1 MSALLALRL
10 ITYLLVCAGVA
21 ALALAGLLGPI
32 GGAILALALM
42 GSWAIDQVRDR
53 MPVRPLIAW
62 ALVVAAAA
70 AIALDLL
77 YLAQSLLDGMVHLL
91 LFLILMRLFRRRS
104 LKDLRDAGFL
114 SFFML
119 VAASAVTFNVSFLF
133 VFIAFLLL
141 GTWML
146 ILHHVVSESERAKTG
161 ATDLTAG
168 GIGLR
173 NPLFR
178 ISLAAAAGTFALAG
192 AMFFIIPRIGQATL
206 PFRAEL
212 GKRITGFADRV
223 ELGAYGEIESDQTV
237 VMRVRFPESVKD
249 PERLPNL
256 RWRGLA
262 FDRFDGRIWEAAPRR
277 HGLLQREASGVFRIT
292 EPRGVGPLVRQEI
305 FLDPIGADAVFVA
318 PQAVRIQMQVGAVGL
333 DEMGSITTPPSSAR
347 LQYSVDSELE
357 VTPPPGLRAA
367 AWPVVSPLP
376 GAARYLQLPPLPD
389 RIPALARELT
399 AGSRSPYE
407 AALKLNHYLSTQFTY
422 TLVLKQQTTLGPLEE
437 FLFVR
442 RSGNCEYFAAALAV
456 MLRSVG
462 IPARVV
468 GGFQRGEWNPYG
480 AYFMVRMK
488 DAHSWVEAFLDGPGW
503 VTFDPSPRA
512 SAEEAFGAPS
522 AAAFYLDALRM
533 RWYRYV
539 VNWSLRD
546 QVSVASF
553 VHRGASEWRGSL
565 PAWRDSL
572 RAVPRWWIAAI
583 VVSMLVAAWFLRR
596 HAPGAGRRAA
606 AAAVPRFYLQALRAL
621 ARRGLRRGS
630 TETAREFSKRV
641 EGAAPAFASA
651 VARLTVAYERCR
663 FGEGALSPDE
673 AAALDAALASL
684 RSSRYAGASV
694 GG

>member
-21 ALALAGLLGPI
+21 ALALAGLLGPV
-32 GGAILALALM
+32 GGAIVALALI
-42 GSWAIDQVRDR
+42 GSWIIDQVRDR
-53 MPVRPLIAW
+53 MPVRPFFGW
-62 ALVVAAAA
+62 AIVVAATV

-91 LFLILMRLFRRRS
+91 LLLVLLRLFRRRS

-133 VFIAFLLL
+133 VFIVFLLL

-146 ILHHVVSESERAKTG
+146 ILHHVVSESERAKT
-161 ATDLTAG
+161 ALTDLTG
-168 GIGLR
+168 SGIGPR
-173 NPLFR
+173 SPLFR
-178 ISLAAAAGTFALAG
+178 VSLVAAAGTFALAG
-192 AMFFIIPRIGQATL
+192 VMFFIIPRVGQATL

-212 GKRITGFADRV
+212 GKRISGFTDRV
-223 ELGAYGEIESDQTV
+223 ELGAYGEIETDHTV
-237 VMRVRFPESVKD
+237 VMRVHFPESVKD
-249 PERLPNL
+249 PEKLPNL

-262 FDRFDGRIWEAAPRR
+262 FDRFDGRVWEAGPRR
-277 HGLLQREASGVFRIT
+277 RGLLRRDPSGVFRV
-292 EPRGVGPLVRQEI
+292 EEARGTGPVVRQEI
-305 FLDPIGADAVFVA
+305 FLDPIGADAVFAA
-318 PQAVRIQMQVGAVGL
+318 PHALRLEMRLGAVGL
-333 DEMGSITTPPSSAR
+333 DDMGSISAPASSGR
-347 LQYSVDSELE
+347 LQYSVESELE
-357 VTPPPGLRAA
+357 LTPPRGLRDAT
-367 AWPVVSPLP
+367 WPPVKQPP
-376 GAARYLQLPPLPD
+376 GAARYLQLPALPD
-389 RIPALARELT
+389 RIPALARAVT

-422 TLVLKQQTTLGPLEE
+422 TLILKRESTLDPLEE

-442 RSGNCEYFAAALAV
+442 RSGNCEYFAAAMAV

-468 GGFQRGEWNPYG
+468 GGFQRGDWNPYG

-512 SAEEAFGAPS
+512 ASEETRSVMAL
-522 AAAFYLDALRM
+522 YLDSLRM

-546 QVSVASF
+546 QVAVAASM
-553 VHRGASEWRGSL
+553 HRGTVEWQVSLRGL
-565 PAWRDSL
+565 RDSL
-572 RAVPRWWIAAI
+572 RAVPRGWMAAL
-583 VVSMLVAAWFLRR
+583 VATMLVAAWVFWRN
-596 HAPGAGRRAA
+596 APGAARRVTAA
-606 AAAVPRFYLQALRAL
+606 TVPRFYIEALRAL

-630 TETAREFSKRV
+630 TETAREFSQRV
-641 EGAAPAFASA
+641 EGEAPAFASA
-651 VARLTVAYERCR
+651 VARLTAAYERCR
-663 FGEGALSPDE
+663 FGEGTLSPE
-673 AAALDAALASL
+673 ETAALGAALAAL
-684 RSSRYAGASV
+684 RRR
-694 GG
+694 

>member
-21 ALALAGLLGPI
+21 ALALAGLLGPV
-32 GGAILALALM
+32 GGAILAFALT
-42 GSWAIDQVRDR
+42 GSWVIDQVRDR

-77 YLAQSLLDGMVHLL
+77 YLAQSILDGMVHLL

-119 VAASAVTFNVSFLF
+119 VAASVVTFNVSFLF
-133 VFIAFLLL
+133 IFIAFLLL

-146 ILHHVVSESERAKTG
+146 ILHHVVSESERAKIG

-173 NPLFR
+173 SPLFR

-192 AMFFIIPRIGQATL
+192 VMFFIIPRVGQATL
-206 PFRAEL
+206 PFRVEL
-212 GKRITGFADRV
+212 GKRIAGFTDRV
-223 ELGAYGEIESDQTV
+223 ELGAYGEIEADQTV
-237 VMRVRFPESVKD
+237 VMRVHFPDSVKD

-277 HGLLQREASGVFRIT
+277 RGLLRHDPSGVFRVT
-292 EPRGVGPLVRQEI
+292 EPRGTGPLVRQEI
-305 FLDPIGADAVFVA
+305 FLDPIGADAVFAA
-318 PQAVRIQMQVGAVGL
+318 PQALRIQMQVGAVGL
-333 DEMGSITTPPSSAR
+333 DEMGSITTPASSAR
-347 LQYSVDSELE
+347 LQYSVESELE
-357 VTPPPGLRAA
+357 VTPPPGLRDA
-367 AWPVVSPLP
+367 AWPVVSQLP
-376 GAARYLQLPPLPD
+376 GAARYLQLPHLPD
-389 RIPALARELT
+389 RIPALAREVT

-407 AALKLNHYLSTQFTY
+407 AALKLNHYLSTQLTY

-442 RSGNCEYFAAALAV
+442 RSGNCEYFAAAMAV

-462 IPARVV
+462 IPARVI
-468 GGFQRGEWNPYG
+468 GGFQRGDWNPYG

-512 SAEEAFGAPS
+512 AAEEAFGARS
-522 AAAFYLDALRM
+522 AAALYLDALRM

-546 QVSVASF
+546 QVSVASS
-553 VHRGASEWRGSL
+553 VHRGASEWRGAML
-565 PAWRDSL
+565 GWRDSL
-572 RAVPRWWIAAI
+572 HAVPRGWLAAI
-583 VVSMLVAAWFLRR
+583 VVSVLVAAWFLRR
-596 HAPGAGRRAA
+596 HAPGAARRAA

-621 ARRGLRRGS
+621 ARRGFRRGS
-630 TETAREFSKRV
+630 TETAREFSQRV
-641 EGAAPAFASA
+641 EAAAPTFASA
-651 VARLTVAYERCR
+651 VARLTAAYERCR

-673 AAALDAALASL
+673 ATALDVALASL
-684 RSSRYAGASV
+684 RRR
-694 GG
+694 